1 MPISTELVDK
11 ACPLVSLLIF
21 LFFYIHHHLL
31 IFTYSFT
38 YDSTYLLL
46 SIFIFQLIQIRR
58 GLPSLDNP

>member
-11 ACPLVSLLIF
+11 ACPLVSPLIF

-46 SIFIFQLIQIRR
+46 SIFIF
-58 GLPSLDNP
+58 N